1 LSIYKIY
8 NAPGVAGSWV
18 SAIQGPG
25 VQFHAPKTDVYFVLE
40 TSLCC
45 HSVQLSHDELSVR
58 ISAAGRG
65 LAAQMDLLRAS
76 AVTQL
81 SPTPLTSP
89 RSRSSRSVTAYKP
102 TSHSAQHKRST
113 AVRNPPSQPVYQPK
127 LSPAYRPSPL
137 SQLAPLA
144 PGLQLLPLSVYTL
157 PTTSMSSPCMS
168 WHSGHIS

>member
-1 LSIYKIY
+1 MVRKVVLSIYKIY

-113 AVRNPPSQPVYQPK
+113 ARHPS
-127 LSPAYRPSPL
+127 LSSHLWHLDCNYCHCPSIRC
-137 SQLAPLA
+137 
-144 PGLQLLPLSVYTL
+144 LQHQCQAHV
-157 PTTSMSSPCMS
+157 
-168 WHSGHIS
+168 